1 MNDITTAV
9 AEPASA
15 PLSGSEQAA
24 AMVGRRYRMAD
35 HYEVGREKIREFARA
50 VRDFHPAHWNE
61 DAAGDLGYDALIAP
75 LTFSSIV
82 WLLVQ
87 RKMFDSVLT
96 GYDIS
101 QVLQTEQSITVH
113 RPLVA
118 GDRLHCDSFVESFR
132 QFGDMDFMVTR
143 NVLTNQHK
151 ELLQTAY
158 TTVVARTGAE
168 VATELVT
175 AVDGVIMSG
184 QALTHRLSAT
194 ERPRGRAV
202 DTGIIECLDEVL
214 PEATV
219 DETQVRVPRGVPTF
233 DDLRVGMELPT
244 RVVPLSRG
252 DLVNYAG
259 VSGDSNPIHFSDHV
273 ADTAGLPDVVSHG
286 LLTMGLGASYLTDW
300 LGDPAAVTEYGV
312 RFSGFAPVS
321 ATRYTEI
328 EFRGRVKSLDPRRRA
343 ATIALT
349 AISEGRKLFGRAT
362 AEVLLR

>member
-15 PLSGSEQAA
+15 LLSGSEQAS

-50 VRDFHPAHWNE
+50 VRDSHPAHWNE
-61 DAAGDLGYDALIAP
+61 DAACDLGYDALIAP

-118 GDRLHCDSFVESFR
+118 GDRLHCDTFVESFR

-151 ELLQTAY
+151 ERLQTAY
-158 TTVVARTGAE
+158 STVVARTGAE

-184 QALTHRLSAT
+184 HALTHRMT

-202 DTGIIECLDEVL
+202 DTEMVECFDEEL

-219 DETQVRVPRGVPTF
+219 DETQVRVPCGVPTF
-233 DDLRVGMELPT
+233 DELSVGMELPT

-273 ADTAGLPDVVSHG
+273 ADAAGLPDVVSHG

-312 RFSGFAPVS
+312 RFAGFAPVS
-321 ATRYTEI
+321 ATRHSEI
-328 EFRGRVKSLDPRRRA
+328 EFCGRVKSLDPQRRT

-349 AISEGRKLFGRAT
+349 AISDGRKLFGRAT